1 MARLLGYM
9 ANRTDRLP
17 LVLEH
22 ERRALAAAPSSDSS
36 PSGWGLGFYQ
46 GGEVLHRKRPRSDQ
60 DADWHQLGKDIVSD
74 CVLMHLR
81 QPTVGDFRT
90 QNTHPFR
97 MRSWLFAHKGTI
109 PGFAQ
114 LKPSMLSTL
123 PDFLKR
129 NIRGE
134 TDSELLFHILLSH
147 LNAEGALDAHDVH
160 EQLLLDA
167 LRRTVDSVDRA
178 SQDAGEEHAS
188 LNLLLTNGRSMMA
201 FRRGAPMAYVER
213 RGVGGDAGDKPG
225 SPAILRYAMVAS
237 GVGIPA
243 DEQGWKTLDDGEVL
257 LIDRQLHPK
266 SLRLSGAPGNDEER

>member
-17 LVLEH
+17 QVLEH
-22 ERRALAAAPSSDSS
+22 EHAALAATTPSREPAPT
-36 PSGWGLGFYQ
+36 GWGLGFYQ
-46 GGEVLHRKRPRSDQ
+46 GGEVLHRKRPRSAE
-60 DADWHQLGKDIVSD
+60 DADWHQLCRDIVSD

-109 PGFAQ
+109 PGFEA
-114 LKPSMLSTL
+114 LKTPLLSAL

-134 TDSELLFHILLSH
+134 TDSEVLFHILLSH

-160 EQLLLDA
+160 ERHLLEA
-167 LRRTVDSVDRA
+167 LRATVTFVDEA
-178 SQDAGEEHAS
+178 SALAGQAPAT
-188 LNLLLTNGRSMMA
+188 LNLVLTNGRSMLA
-201 FRRGAPMAYVER
+201 FRRGTPMAFVQR
-213 RGVGGDAGDKPG
+213 RGVGEEGPPKPG
-225 SPAILRYAMVAS
+225 SPAVLRYAMVVTGEAAPEGS
-237 GVGIPA
+237 GWQPLA
-243 DEQGWKTLDDGEVL
+243 DGDVL

-266 SLRLSGAPGNDEER
+266 VMPIAPGTDSPA